1 MPAPRNALPGVLRAA
16 RVLQDKQHWVSSGRC
31 MQALHLAPEGCPGCA
46 AALGCRHWKCSDWK
60 RSSCIKQA
68 VGSST
73 GRDLELQALPR
84 QPLQSLCRLGRQIPH
99 FKYSGCLSECQVP
112 SQHSSEASGT
122 PQSCSLACSEALG
135 AFPVAAEAAA
145 LPRHRAREP
154 DVNQQRSPAGF
165 QLWSL
170 LLLIK
175 LSRQRRQS
183 RSQVAKGPAHRGL
196 GEPWYAAGRPWA
208 RRRAGAA
215 PACH

>member
-1 MPAPRNALPGVLRAA
+1 MRGIIYELGRARFQQAHGGMPAPRNALPGVLRAA

-84 QPLQSLCRLGRQIPH
+84 QPLQSLCRLGRRFTH

-122 PQSCSLACSEALG
+122 TSELLSGLQRGAGRLSCGCRSCSLASAPCSRARCE
-135 AFPVAAEAAA
+135 PAA
-145 LPRHRAREP
+145 LACRFPALEP
-154 DVNQQRSPAGF
+154 PAF
-165 QLWSL
+165 N
-170 LLLIK
+170 
-175 LSRQRRQS
+175 
-183 RSQVAKGPAHRGL
+183 
-196 GEPWYAAGRPWA
+196 
-208 RRRAGAA
+208 
-215 PACH
+215 